1 MGIGNIVTVFAQ
13 PLVKSMCLM
22 TFDKIGLRT
31 QQSFIV
37 LHPELVEGL
46 VHCIEIQALFFSSYS
61 ADSMK
66 SLFLVLFCAIVC
78 NFTYNPLPS
87 LFAQAK
93 SAPLPAD
100 LIVHNARVYTVDSA
114 FSVAEAFAVRSGKF
128 LAVGASKDILSCY
141 KARQVVNLNGK
152 PVYPGFY
159 DAHAHLYNYGRTLQ
173 QADLNGATSY
183 NEVLARLVAW
193 RKRNPKAR
201 WILGR
206 GWDQNDWS
214 VQQFPSKEPL
224 DSLFPSVPVCLTRVD
239 GHALVANSAALRLAK
254 IDAATASTAFS
265 GGLVE
270 TRNGQPTGILIDN
283 AMERVYLKIPL
294 PTEPE
299 VEQAILAA
307 QTRCFAVGLTSL
319 AEAGIT
325 RQLTDTYE
333 RLHKQGRCQMR
344 VYAMLIPTEENV
356 DYLVKRGPYATDF
369 LTVRS
374 FKVLADGA
382 LGSRGACLLT
392 PYSDKPTTRGFLT
405 IDPQQ
410 MERLVERVSKTALQ
424 INTHCIGDS
433 ANRFILDLYGK
444 YLGDNPANISTKRWR
459 IEHAQIV
466 AREDMEKFRRYGI
479 IPSVQPTHCT
489 SDMPWA
495 GDRLG
500 AERMKTAYTFKEL
513 YEQNKTLAL
522 GSDFPVE
529 DINPLYGF
537 HAAVARQD
545 ADGKPAGG
553 FQMEN
558 ALRRE
563 LALRGMTAWAAYAGF
578 EEGKKGSIEAGKL
591 ADFVVLEEDI
601 MQVPAERLRSVRVAE
616 TFVGGKRVHKR
627 AAR

>member
-1 MGIGNIVTVFAQ
+1 
-13 PLVKSMCLM
+13 
-22 TFDKIGLRT
+22 
-31 QQSFIV
+31 
-37 LHPELVEGL
+37 
-46 VHCIEIQALFFSSYS
+46 
-61 ADSMK
+61 MK
-66 SLFLVLFCAIVC
+66 TLLFLA
-78 NFTYNPLPS
+78 
-87 LFAQAK
+87 FATLTLIETGFGQSPAK
-93 SAPLPAD
+93 HVQTRLQAD
-100 LIVHNARVYTVDSA
+100 LLVHNARVYVVDSA
-114 FSVAEAFAVRSGKF
+114 FSVAEAFAVRGGRF
-128 LAVGASKDILSCY
+128 VAVGTAKDILSRY
-141 KARQVVNLNGK
+141 KARTILNLQGK

-173 QADLNGATSY
+173 QADLNGAQSY
-183 NEVLARLVAW
+183 KEVLERLVVW
-193 RKRNPKAR
+193 RKGNPQAR

-206 GWDQNDWS
+206 GWDQNDWQ
-214 VQQFPSKEPL
+214 VKNFPTKEPL
-224 DSLFPSVPVCLTRVD
+224 DSLFPNVPVCLTRVD
-239 GHALVANSAALRLAK
+239 GHALVANSAALKLAK
-254 IDAATASTAFS
+254 IDAATDATTPVS

-270 TRNGQPTGILIDN
+270 MSNGAPTGVLVDN
-283 AMERVYLKIPL
+283 AMERVYLKIPP
-294 PTEPE
+294 PTERE
-299 VEQAILAA
+299 TEQAILAA
-307 QTRCFAVGLTSL
+307 QERCFAVGLTSV

-344 VYAMLIPTEENV
+344 VYAMLTPTEENV
-356 DYLVKRGPYATDF
+356 EYLTKRGPYATDA

-382 LGSRGACLLT
+382 LGSRGACLLA
-392 PYSDKPTTRGFLT
+392 PYSDKPDKPATRGFLT

-444 YLGDNPANISTKRWR
+444 YLGENPANISTKRWR
-459 IEHAQIV
+459 IEHAQVV
-466 AREDMEKFRRYGI
+466 AREDVAKFRRYGI

-500 AERMKTAYTFKEL
+500 AERVKTAYAFKDL
-513 YEQNKTLAL
+513 YEQNTMLAL

-545 ADGKPAGG
+545 AQNKPAGG

-558 ALRRE
+558 AVSRE
-563 LALRGMTAWAAYAGF
+563 IALRGMTVWAAYAGF
-578 EEGKKGSIEAGKL
+578 EEAKKGSIEAGKL
-591 ADFVVLEEDI
+591 ADFVVLDEDI
-601 MQVPAERLRSVRVAE
+601 MQLAPERLRSVRVLQ
-616 TFVGGKRVHKR
+616 TFIGGKRVYVR
-627 AAR
+627 SGR